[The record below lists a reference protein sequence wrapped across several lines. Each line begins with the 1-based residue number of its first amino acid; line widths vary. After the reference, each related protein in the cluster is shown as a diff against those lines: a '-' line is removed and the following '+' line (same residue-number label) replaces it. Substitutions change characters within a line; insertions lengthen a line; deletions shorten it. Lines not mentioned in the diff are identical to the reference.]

1 MEDCRLKNPG
11 RVGWVK
17 KSGGSKSRGRGV
29 KKSGGQK
36 VRGSKKSGTHKFE
49 KKRVLIIILCSSG
62 NV

>member
-36 VRGSKKSGTHKFE
+36 SQVHTNL
-49 KKRVLIIILCSSG
+49 KR
-62 NV
+62 NVF